1 DRLARGRLLRL
12 HHGGARPRLRHPR
25 AQCRLPRRRLHDLP
39 GRRRPRY
46 RTHPAFPR
54 RGDHRLHL
62 APARLRLRNLLTHP
76 STHPSEP
83 PPLQPPTPPTTH
95 PSEPP
100 PVGSPPG
107 SGPHSV
113 RVPASGGSRSFG
125 SPLRVVPPF
134 RVPAPGVPAS
144 RGPRPFGSP
153 SLRAPALLGSLSR
166 LSLSRPRPVLFW
178 SYTSV
183 VSLYGAENSRAF
195 PVRCFGA
202 GVTVVEPLA
211 EPPNPALPATV
222 VLPDDPRY
230 PSLLRGMNHRFTPR
244 PVYVQVVTTTEQV
257 VAAVTE
263 AVRSGR
269 RVTARSGG
277 HCFEDFT

>member
-1 DRLARGRLLRL
+1 
-12 HHGGARPRLRHPR
+12 
-25 AQCRLPRRRLHDLP
+25 
-39 GRRRPRY
+39 
-46 RTHPAFPR
+46 
-54 RGDHRLHL
+54 
-62 APARLRLRNLLTHP
+62 
-76 STHPSEP
+76 
-83 PPLQPPTPPTTH
+83 QPPTPPTTH

-166 LSLSRPRPVLFW
+166 RSLSRTRPGLFGW
-178 SYTSV
+178 SPSV
-183 VSLYGAENSRAF
+183 VSLSGAENSRAF
-195 PVRCFGA
+195 PVLCFGA
-202 GVTVVEPLA
+202 VVTVVEPVA
-211 EPPNPALPATV
+211 EPANPALPATV

-244 PVYVQVVTTTEQV
+244 PDYVQVVTTSEQV

-277 HCFEDFT
+277 HCFEDFTASKDVQVLLDLSEMNAVAFDARRRAFMIEPGATLGHVYRTLFKGWGVTVPAGECTEVGFGGHMAGGGYGPL